1 MELICF
7 GFCDVRRSVFDL
19 AHSFPQDGFRQP
31 EQHPRR
37 ALRGG
42 WTPGIRHLGHAHRFL
57 PQSCRHRPELVAST
71 AERLGEWPGGRL
83 RHRPIERAQFV
94 RCKSDLRIPL
104 SIAQKLGTTQEAT
117 FAGNGVSS
125 VPLVFSPLARR
136 TTERS
141 GVVRASGNEVCALL
155 DKTGARH
162 CLVVSSA
169 PRSQGS
175 FSLASL
181 RETSNAATGTGLGGH
196 DLHRRLSARSA
207 AKKTLRALQPVLLR
221 WTRRSCPPSRAAT
234 VAPHH
239 IPPLAK
245 RHGALPN
252 ADAALAVGVAV
263 GWPLFGAVGR
273 RGTEVARPNSKPTD
287 L

>member
-1 MELICF
+1 MRRYFPHTVERPSDIQEAVRMELICF

-136 TTERS
+136 TTSAAEW
-141 GVVRASGNEVCALL
+141 
-155 DKTGARH
+155 
-162 CLVVSSA
+162 SA
-169 PRSQGS
+169 P
-175 FSLASL
+175 L
-181 RETSNAATGTGLGGH
+181 ETKFV
-196 DLHRRLSARSA
+196 RF
-207 AKKTLRALQPVLLR
+207 
-221 WTRRSCPPSRAAT
+221 WTRQEQDIVLSCPRHRAR
-234 VAPHH
+234 
-239 IPPLAK
+239 K
-245 RHGALPN
+245 
-252 ADAALAVGVAV
+252 
-263 GWPLFGAVGR
+263 GR
-273 RGTEVARPNSKPTD
+273 S